1 MLRDLMS
8 EPQMPSQAPPT
19 HLSFPPLV
27 SPHLGA
33 WSVPPNR
40 RSPNLSTARPMA
52 NAPHASTSAPAQRTV
67 APRRQRSCCRE
78 GGRQRRNA
86 APGGARKTSRKTKL
100 VDGGWMGCHVGK
112 TNNCPIAY
120 TVRCQ
125 TSCWTLPL
133 VLLRLHLGK
142 NLLPRK
148 GFACLCLGWTQASLH
163 AAADA
168 TIPF

>member
-40 RSPNLSTARPMA
+40 RSPTSRPRGRCPMPPTHQRRHRRRDRGTQKTAQLLPRGRPP
-52 NAPHASTSAPAQRTV
+52 AP
-67 APRRQRSCCRE
+67 QRSAW
-78 GGRQRRNA
+78 RRSEDVQENKA
-86 APGGARKTSRKTKL
+86 
-100 VDGGWMGCHVGK
+100 GGWWMDGCHVGK